1 VAGRSALS
9 ALNRTFAMLPRSGL
23 RIARR
28 RQRRV
33 SFLWVVPAL
42 ALVLAVHY
50 IAIGAGAWYAFTDW
64 NGLTHARYIGLG
76 NFRQIFRDPAA
87 RGALEHTLVLALA
100 FVAASNAI
108 GLALAVGLNRT
119 LKSRNFIRALFF
131 APVVMS
137 PLAVAYIWQFIFAYD
152 GPLNS
157 LLGAVGLG
165 SWRQAWL
172 GSPTWALWA
181 IFLVLVWQ
189 FSGLTMIIYLA
200 GLQGVPDELQEAAAV
215 DGATTFYRFRRVTLP
230 LLAPALTIA
239 LTLTLING
247 LRVFDQIIALTNGGP
262 YYATETLTTQI
273 YQQTFVNGRFGY
285 GAATALVLTA
295 IITIFA
301 LAQLGVLRAREKRL

>member
-1 VAGRSALS
+1 
-9 ALNRTFAMLPRSGL
+9 M
-23 RIARR
+23 
-28 RQRRV
+28 

-157 LLGAVGLG
+157 LLGGVGLG

-172 GSPTWALWA
+172 GSPTWAIWA

-200 GLQGVPDELQEAAAV
+200 GLQGVSDEVQEAAAV

-230 LLAPALTIA
+230 LLAPAVTIA

-273 YQQTFVNGRFGY
+273 YQQTFVDGRFGY
-285 GAATALVLTA
+285 GAATALMLTV

>member
-1 VAGRSALS
+1 LS

-23 RIARR
+23 RIGRG

-33 SFLWVVPAL
+33 SFLWVVPA
-42 ALVLAVHY
+42 
-50 IAIGAGAWYAFTDW
+50 
-64 NGLTHARYIGLG
+64 
-76 NFRQIFRDPAA
+76 
-87 RGALEHTLVLALA
+87 
-100 FVAASNAI
+100 
-108 GLALAVGLNRT
+108 LALAVGLNRT

-215 DGATTFYRFRRVTLP
+215 DCATTFYRFRRVTLP

-247 LRVFDQIIALTNGGP
+247 LRVFDQIIAWTNGGP

-295 IITIFA
+295 IITVFA

>member
-1 VAGRSALS
+1 
-9 ALNRTFAMLPRSGL
+9 
-23 RIARR
+23 
-28 RQRRV
+28 
-33 SFLWVVPAL
+33 
-42 ALVLAVHY
+42 
-50 IAIGAGAWYAFTDW
+50 
-64 NGLTHARYIGLG
+64 
-76 NFRQIFRDPAA
+76 
-87 RGALEHTLVLALA
+87 
-100 FVAASNAI
+100 
-108 GLALAVGLNRT
+108 
-119 LKSRNFIRALFF
+119 
-131 APVVMS
+131 MS
-137 PLAVAYIWQFIFAYD
+137 PLAVAYIWQYIFAYD
-152 GPLNS
+152 GPLNG

-165 SWRQAWL
+165 SWRQVWL

-200 GLQGVPDELQEAAAV
+200 GLQGIPDEIQEAAQAV

-273 YQQTFVNGRFGY
+273 YQQTFVDGRFGY
-285 GAATALVLTA
+285 AGGGDDRTRKLTVV
-295 IITIFA
+295 ITIFA